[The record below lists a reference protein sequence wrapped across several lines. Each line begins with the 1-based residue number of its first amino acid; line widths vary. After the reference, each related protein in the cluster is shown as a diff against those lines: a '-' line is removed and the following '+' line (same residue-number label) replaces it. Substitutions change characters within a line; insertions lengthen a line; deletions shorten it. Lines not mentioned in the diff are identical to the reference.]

1 MNRQQLLDRIDQ
13 RWRAFNDA
21 LDGLAEPVMLETGVV
36 EGWSVKDV
44 MAHVATWDGEAL
56 KALPLIM
63 QSKRPPRYGGVD
75 NFNARQYETNARLSL
90 AQARELLSSTH
101 SRLLEFLATVPES
114 WFATETRFRHRLRL
128 DTWGHYPEH
137 TQALLEWRRRRDL

>member
-1 MNRQQLLDRIDQ
+1 LNREQLLARIDA
-13 RWRAFNDA
+13 RWRELNEAFAGLPDA
-21 LDGLAEPVMLETGVV
+21 DLVENGVV
-36 EGWSVKDV
+36 EGWCAKDV
-44 MAHVATWDGEAL
+44 IAHVATWEGEAL

-75 NFNARQYETNARLSL
+75 NFNARQYAANARLSL
-90 AQARELLSSTH
+90 PEAREALASTH
-101 SRLLEFLATVPES
+101 QRLLDFLVGVPES

-137 TQALLEWRRRRDL
+137 TQAILAWRRAKGL

>member
-1 MNRQQLLDRIDQ
+1 LDREQLLARIDA
-13 RWRAFNDA
+13 RWRDFNQA
-21 LDGLAEPVMLETGVV
+21 LDGLPDATMLEKGVV

-44 MAHVATWDGEAL
+44 MAHVATWDGETL

-75 NFNARQYETNARLSL
+75 NFNARRYETNAGLSL
-90 AQARELLSSTH
+90 PEAREALASTH
-101 SRLLEFLATVPES
+101 QRLLDFLAGVPEL

-137 TQALLEWRRRRDL
+137 TEAIRAWRRSKGI